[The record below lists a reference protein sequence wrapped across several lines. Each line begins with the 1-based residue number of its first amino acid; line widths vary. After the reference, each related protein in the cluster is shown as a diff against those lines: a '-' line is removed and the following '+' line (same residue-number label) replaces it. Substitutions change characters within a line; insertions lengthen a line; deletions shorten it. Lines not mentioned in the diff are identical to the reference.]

1 MERFSPVL
9 WPSQA
14 SGGGKTDF
22 ESREMRLLAAAL
34 ISIVPHGFPP
44 ADLLRLQ
51 PGAPDDA

>member
-34 ISIVPHGFPP
+34 ISILPHGFPP